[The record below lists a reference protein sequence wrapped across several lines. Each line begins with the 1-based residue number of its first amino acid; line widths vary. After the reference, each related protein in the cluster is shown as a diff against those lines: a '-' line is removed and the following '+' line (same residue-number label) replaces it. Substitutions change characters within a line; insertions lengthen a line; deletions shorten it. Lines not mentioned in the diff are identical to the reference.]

1 MRGLARAMA
10 WCCGWSTAEQIA
22 ARRSKV
28 GRSRSWLGVAVVGRR
43 GRRRCSGRLKRA
55 GRDLGYV
62 CIRKGIAGDHTG
74 ELGRGEERKEGDGLT
89 GQAGLSVTERGKEG
103 AERACAERVAGEWAR
118 VKKRECGRRLLV
130 DLRRQVGPKGV
141 GGPS

>member
-1 MRGLARAMA
+1 LRGLAGAMA
-10 WCCGWSTAEQIA
+10 WCCGWSTAERIA

-28 GRSRSWLGVAVVGRR
+28 GRSRSRLGVAVMGRR